1 MSSTKRSLSSGHR
14 SHRPRVVALVIPGM
28 SPLEIS
34 VASEFFGIDRRLQ
47 DRPWYRFSICTPEPG
62 SVALEGG
69 MQLHVEH
76 GLDELRHADTIVV
89 PGWCQRS
96 RRPDPELLAALRA
109 ADARGARMVSFC
121 TGAFAL
127 AAAGVLDGRRAT
139 THWDAADAFRRRHP
153 SIELDPGVLY
163 VRDGHVWTSAGSA
176 ASIDCAL
183 AIVRDDYGAEVANQV
198 ARDLVVPP
206 HREGGQAQFVAAPLA
221 SHDDGASLSAS
232 LEWAIERLDQPLTV
246 ADLAEHAHLSTRQF
260 TRRFRQV
267 TGTTP
272 HQWLLG
278 QRLVLARRLLETTDL
293 PIDRVADEAGFGS
306 PAAMRMHFQRNVHTS
321 PLAYRR
327 VFSRAA
333 S

>member
-1 MSSTKRSLSSGHR
+1 MSSTTRSLSSSHR
-14 SHRPRVVALVIPGM
+14 PSRPRVVAVVIPGM

-34 VASEFFGIDRRLQ
+34 VASEFFGIDRKLQ

-62 SVALEGG
+62 PVPLQGG
-69 MQLHVEH
+69 MHLQVDH
-76 GLDELRHADTIVV
+76 GLDRLRHADTIVI
-89 PGWCQRS
+89 PGWCQRA
-96 RRPDPELLAALRA
+96 RRPDPDLLAALQA
-109 ADARGARMVSFC
+109 ADRRGARMVSFC

-139 THWDAADAFRRRHP
+139 THWDAADDFRRLHP

-163 VRDGHVWTSAGSA
+163 VRDDHVWTSAGSA

-183 AIVRDDYGAEVANQV
+183 AIVREDYGAEVANEV

-206 HREGGQAQFVAAPLA
+206 HRDGGQAQFVAAPLA
-221 SHDDGASLSAS
+221 SHDDGASLAAS
-232 LEWAIERLDQPLTV
+232 LDWAIERLDQPLTV
-246 ADLAEHAHLSTRQF
+246 ADLAEHAHLSPRQF
-260 TRRFRQV
+260 SRRFRQI

-272 HQWLLG
+272 HQWLLA
-278 QRLVLARRLLETTDL
+278 QRILLARRLLETTDL
-293 PIDRVADEAGFGS
+293 SIDRVADEAGFGS
-306 PAAMRMHFQRNVHTS
+306 PAALRMHFQRSVHTS

>member
-1 MSSTKRSLSSGHR
+1 M
-14 SHRPRVVALVIPGM
+14 ALVIPGM

-34 VASEFFGIDRRLQ
+34 VASELFGIDRKLQ
-47 DRPWYRFSICTPEPG
+47 HRPWYRFRICTPEPG
-62 SVALEGG
+62 LLALTGG
-69 MQLHVEH
+69 MRLQVEH
-76 GLDELRHADTIVV
+76 GLEQLRHADTVV
-89 PGWCQRS
+89 IPGWCQRT
-96 RRPDPELLAALRA
+96 RRPAPDLLAALRA

-139 THWDAADAFRRRHP
+139 THWEAADDFRRLHP
-153 SIELDPGVLY
+153 AVELDPEVLY
-163 VRDGHVWTSAGSA
+163 VQDGNVWTSAGSA
-176 ASIDCAL
+176 AAIDCAL
-183 AIVRDDYGAEVANQV
+183 AIVRDDYGAEVANEV
-198 ARDLVVPP
+198 ARDLVIPP

-246 ADLAEHAHLSTRQF
+246 ADLAEHAHLSPRQF
-260 TRRFRQV
+260 SRRFRQV

-272 HQWLLG
+272 HQWLLA
-278 QRLVLARRLLETTDL
+278 QRIVLARRLLETTDMA
-293 PIDRVADEAGFGS
+293 IDRVADEAGFGS
-306 PAAMRMHFQRNVHTS
+306 PAALRMHFQRSMHTS

-327 VFSRAA
+327 VFSQAA